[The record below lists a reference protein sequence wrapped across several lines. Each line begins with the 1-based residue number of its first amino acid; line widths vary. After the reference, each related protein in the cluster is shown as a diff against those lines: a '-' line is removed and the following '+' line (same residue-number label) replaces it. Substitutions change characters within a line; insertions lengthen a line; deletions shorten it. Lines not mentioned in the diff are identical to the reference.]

1 MWPLATPKRRA
12 EWFRKG
18 YSAGAA
24 GANARL
30 AGIANLHRP
39 IQGSRVCRAGCGAWP
54 CSTYQIADVDY
65 RRVAQ

>member
-1 MWPLATPKRRA
+1 MWPLIRRRRA
-12 EWFRKG
+12 EYFRKG

-39 IQGSRVCRAGCGAWP
+39 IDATKVCRAGCGLWP
-54 CSTYQIADVDY
+54 CSTYQIAAGEEWKVY
-65 RRVAQ
+65 P